1 MRFKNVGLQYLRQA
15 LNDPDADFRDGQWEA
30 IESLVVRKSRLL
42 LVQRTGWGKSLVYF
56 IATRFLR
63 EAGHGPTLLVSPLL
77 SLMRN
82 QIEMASRLGINAQ
95 TVNSSNSG
103 EWETVYE
110 RLLSDKVDVLFI
122 SPERFANEEF
132 LERVMPLLSKGNGL
146 FTVDEAHCISDWG
159 HDFRPDYMRI
169 GRMLKEFPPGSPALA
184 VTATANDRVVE
195 DIVSQIGPD
204 LEVIRGSLHRDSI
217 RLQNIRLPSQA
228 ERMAWLSE
236 NLPKLPGSG
245 VIYTLTVKDSDR
257 VANWLRLKGHN
268 VQPYHAGKDGDDTD
282 RPLLEQ
288 KLLKNEVKALV
299 ATVALG
305 MGFDKPDLGFVIH
318 FQRPPSLVHYYQQIG
333 RAGRAMDVAYGVL
346 LSGKEDNDIADYF
359 LRTALPPDERIVEV
373 LTELEK
379 ANDGYSEP
387 ELMNRLN
394 VRKSLM
400 DKILKITTIINPSP
414 VVKRDG
420 RYYRTA
426 TEWKPNTDKFE
437 RLTAAR
443 LQEQMSIESY
453 ARSSECLMELIER
466 ELSDPYAKRCGVCAN
481 CVGEPLLPISP
492 KKEVVMEAIE
502 FLRQCDDPITP
513 RKMWPAAISQTHDG
527 FKGKI
532 SAELQAKEGRAL
544 CFWGDAGWG
553 ELVKRGKMIDG
564 YFPDDLVKAM
574 EEMIRLRWKP
584 EPFPTWITCVS
595 SLTKPGL
602 VPEFTERLA
611 AKLGLP
617 FKPCVIKH
625 TTTNNQKEM
634 ENSHFQLKNIL
645 DAFEVVPDK
654 VLRGPVLLVDDMVD
668 SGWTLTVIA
677 RLLRLAGAECVYPAA
692 LARVIGD

>member
-1 MRFKNVGLQYLRQA
+1 MCLKNTGLIYLRQA
-15 LNDPDADFRDGQWEA
+15 LNDPNANFRDGQWEA
-30 IESLVVRKSRLL
+30 IESLVVQKSRLL

-82 QIEMASRLGINAQ
+82 QIEMAARLGVNAQ
-95 TVNSSNSG
+95 TVNSSNPKD
-103 EWETVYE
+103 WETVYE
-110 RLLSDKVDVLFI
+110 QLQADKVDVLFI

-132 LERVMPLLSKGNGL
+132 LRRVMPNISKGNGL
-146 FTVDEAHCISDWG
+146 FAVDEAHCISDWG

-195 DIVSQIGPD
+195 DIVSQIGPN
-204 LEVIRGSLHRDSI
+204 LEVIRGSLNRDSI
-217 RLQNIRLPSQA
+217 RLQNILLPSQA

-236 NLPKLPGSG
+236 NLPNLPGSG

-257 VANWLRLKGHN
+257 VAHWLHHKGHE
-268 VQPYHAGKDGDDTD
+268 VQPYHAGLENNETD

-288 KLLKNEVKALV
+288 HLLKNDVKALV

-333 RAGRAMDVAYGVL
+333 RAGRALDVAYGVL

-373 LTELEK
+373 LTELEN
-379 ANDGYSEP
+379 AENGFSEP

-394 VRKSLM
+394 IRKSLM

-420 RYYRTA
+420 RYYRTV
-426 TEWKPNTDKFE
+426 TEWEPNADKFE

-443 LQEQMSIESY
+443 VQEQASIERYSH
-453 ARSSECLMELIER
+453 SSECLMELIEK
-466 ELSDPYAKRCGVCAN
+466 ELNDPYAKRCGVCAN
-481 CVGEPLLPISP
+481 CVGEPLLPVSP
-492 KKEVVMEAIE
+492 KRETVIEAIE
-502 FLRQCDDPITP
+502 FLRRCDDPIPP
-513 RKMWPAAISQTHDG
+513 RKLWPSAISQTHENY
-527 FKGKI
+527 KGKI
-532 SAELQAKEGRAL
+532 PSDMQASEGRAL
-544 CFWGDAGWG
+544 CIWGDAGWG
-553 ELVKRGKMIDG
+553 EMVMRGKLH
-564 YFPDDLVKAM
+564 DDHFADELVMAM
-574 EEMIRLRWKP
+574 EEMITMRWKP
-584 EPFPTWITCVS
+584 QPSPKWITCVP
-595 SLTKPGL
+595 SLRKPHL
-602 VPEFTERLA
+602 APDFAKRLA
-611 AKLGLP
+611 SKLGLP
-617 FKPCVIKH
+617 YSSCVFKRAP
-625 TTTNNQKEM
+625 TSNQKEM

-645 DAFEVVPDK
+645 DAFEIASEN
-654 VLRGPVLLVDDMVD
+654 VLQGPVLLVDDMVD
-668 SGWTLTVIA
+668 SGWTFTVIA
-677 RLLRLAGAECVYPAA
+677 RLLRLEGVECVHPVA
-692 LARVIGD
+692 LARVIGN